1 MVARDGEWG
10 WAKWVKQVKRYKLA
24 VVASVSPGD
33 VMSNMV
39 LAGTYVKHAKR
50 VELKKSST
58 QGKKKKKDDN
68 YIWLRMLTKLT
79 VVITYCD
86 SYKCRVV
93 TLYT

>member
-1 MVARDGEWG
+1 M
-10 WAKWVKQVKRYKLA
+10 KQVKRYKRA

-58 QGKKKKKDDN
+58 QGKKKKDDN
-68 YIWLRMLTKLT
+68 YIWLRMLTRLT

-93 TLYT
+93 ALYT